1 VTRTPSRP
9 TTPRRSLMLAIPVI
23 VASAVAVSACS
34 PITTDIAYSPSDGIR
49 VNLTDEVRALNLLIV
64 SAAEGEPGTLLGGAA
79 NDSDEPVEITI
90 APEGTDPIDVP
101 LEAGE
106 TVYFGVDDGFEA
118 QFGNVDAAPG
128 ATISVTVTA
137 STGESETAQ
146 VPVVNGALE
155 EYKDY
160 LP

>member
-1 VTRTPSRP
+1 MTRTPSRP

-49 VNLTDEVRALNLLIV
+49 VDLTDNVRALNLLIV
-64 SAAEGEPGTLLGGAA
+64 SAAEGEPGTLLGAAA
-79 NDSDEPVEITI
+79 NDSDEALEITI
-90 APEGTDPIDVP
+90 APDGTDPVDVP

-106 TVYFGVDDGFEA
+106 TVYFSVDNGFEA

-128 ATISVTVTA
+128 ATIPVTVSA
-137 STGESETAQ
+137 STGETETVE

>member
-1 VTRTPSRP
+1 VIRTPSRP

-34 PITTDIAYSPSDGIR
+34 PITTDIAYSPSDGVR
-49 VNLTDEVRALNLLIV
+49 VDLTDNVRALNLLIV

-90 APEGTDPIDVP
+90 APEGTDAIDVP
-101 LEAGE
+101 LEAGQ
-106 TVYFGVDDGFEA
+106 TVYLGTEDGFEA

-128 ATISVTVTA
+128 STIPVTVSA
-137 STGESETAQ
+137 SSGETQTVQ